1 MRERITK
8 KHKVIRRKKVIKII
22 AEITER
28 KLKKTIAKI
37 NTRHKNNLK
46 MD

>member
-1 MRERITK
+1 MRERITT

-28 KLKKTIAKI
+28 KLKRTIAKI
-37 NTRHKNNLK
+37 NTRHKNKLK